1 VRALEGG
8 NVNWRWLVE
17 RESAGG
23 AWNMAVD
30 EALWLELEEGR
41 SDRPVLRLYG
51 WTPPTFSLGH
61 HQRPE
66 RAVDGDFCRS
76 RGYGVVVRPTGG
88 KVVLHDEEV
97 TYCVAGLQEA
107 PAFAGGLAATYAAI
121 AAALAGSLQILGL
134 PVTLERRQRASSP
147 KEPSP
152 CFLVPTQREL
162 LVGGKKV
169 VGSAQKRGRRAF
181 LQHGSIPI
189 RMDYESLAL
198 GTGNPVSSIP
208 AYRNAFAG
216 LDEFLPELERE
227 TLRGALVRGF
237 RATFP
242 GVWEEGGLTG
252 AEEATAR
259 ALVGSKEIPALGRLP
274 VERYCHESC

>member
-1 VRALEGG
+1 M
-8 NVNWRWLVE
+8 NWRYLVE
-17 RESAGG
+17 REGANG
-23 AWNMAVD
+23 AWNMAAD

-66 RAVDGDFCRS
+66 RAVDEDFCRS

-88 KVVLHDEEV
+88 KVVLHNEEV
-97 TYCVAGLQEA
+97 TYCVAGLQEV
-107 PAFAGGLAATYAAI
+107 PAFSGGLAATYTAI

-147 KEPSP
+147 KELSP

-189 RMDYESLAL
+189 RMDYEALAL
-198 GTGNPVSSIP
+198 GTRNPLSSIP
-208 AYRNAFAG
+208 SYRSAFAG
-216 LDEFLPELERE
+216 LGEFLPGLDRE
-227 TLRGALVRGF
+227 VLRDSLVRGF

-242 GVWEEGGLTG
+242 GEWEQSRLT
-252 AEEATAR
+252 EDEKATAR
-259 ALVGSKEIPALGRLP
+259 VLARSREIPASGRLL
-274 VERYCHESC
+274 ERNCHESCL